1 MTTKN
6 RKPAAKTQTELS
18 TESRKL
24 AAASLRPSVNAAV
37 VIGAFAK
44 PTFGELELVD
54 LVDSLAETM
63 TQINGGNLVRVENML
78 YGQASALQSIFVN
91 LTRQAA
97 NQEYLKQHETYL
109 RLALK
114 AQSQCRATL
123 ETLAAIKNPPVV
135 FARQANIAS
144 GHQQINNGT
153 AASSHAEE
161 IESEPSKLSGA
172 NHELLPNAGASGLA
186 SRVNPDVATVETLN
200 RAKVTRR

>member
-1 MTTKN
+1 M
-6 RKPAAKTQTELS
+6 
-18 TESRKL
+18 
-24 AAASLRPSVNAAV
+24 
-37 VIGAFAK
+37 IGAFAK

-135 FARQANIAS
+135 IARQANIAN

-153 AASSHAEE
+153 AAPPHAEE
-161 IESEPSKLSGA
+161 IQSEPSKLSGA
-172 NHELLPNAGASGLA
+172 SHELLPDARTSGLA
-186 SRVNPDVATVETLN
+186 SRVNQDVATVETLD
-200 RAKVTRR
+200 RAKVGRR